1 MTWQTLQPR
10 EKKLLM
16 IWPVAMAAFA
26 LYYFWPA
33 GTASAA
39 ALRFTDIPTAEQR
52 VARLRQV
59 AASIPARE
67 KVLDEARK
75 ELAGREQGL
84 VHAPTLPQ
92 QQANLVQL
100 ARRLTKAQG
109 IDLQQSEIGAIQPL
123 GKTYSESLVTVSFNC
138 RIEQLVNLLAD
149 ISAQKE
155 LVATREMQVRQ
166 ADQKLKTV
174 AVRLTISAATPKE
187 MAPAN
192 AAKG

>member
-10 EKKLLM
+10 EKQLLM

-33 GTASAA
+33 GTAAA
-39 ALRFTDIPTAEQR
+39 AQRFTDIPAAELR
-52 VARLRQV
+52 VGRLRQV

-67 KVLDEARK
+67 KVVEEARK

-84 VHAPTLPQ
+84 MHAPTLAQ
-92 QQANLVQL
+92 EQANLVQL
-100 ARRLTKAQG
+100 ARRLAKAQG
-109 IDLQQSEIGAIQPL
+109 IDLQQSEIGAVQPL
-123 GKTYSESLVTVSFNC
+123 GKAYSETLVAVSFNC

-174 AVRLTISAATPKE
+174 SVRLTISAAAPKE
-187 MAPAN
+187 MAQGN

>member
-10 EKKLLM
+10 EKKLLI

-33 GTASAA
+33 GAA
-39 ALRFTDIPTAEQR
+39 AAAQRFTDIPIAEQR

-84 VHAPTLPQ
+84 MHAPTLPQ
-92 QQANLVQL
+92 EQANLVQL

-109 IDLQQSEIGAIQPL
+109 IDLQQSEIGAVQPL
-123 GKTYSESLVTVSFNC
+123 GKAYSETLVAVSFNC

-155 LVATREMQVRQ
+155 LVATREIQVRQ

-174 AVRLTISAATPKE
+174 AVRLTISAAAPKE
-187 MAPAN
+187 LAQAN